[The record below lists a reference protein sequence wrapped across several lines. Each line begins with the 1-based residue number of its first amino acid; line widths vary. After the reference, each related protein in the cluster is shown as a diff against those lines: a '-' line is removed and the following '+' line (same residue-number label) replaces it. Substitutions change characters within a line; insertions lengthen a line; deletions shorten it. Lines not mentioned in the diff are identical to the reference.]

1 MGSAP
6 FAGLLLLSAEGGGG
20 GLTDVDFTLTV
31 ATLVLFLIFAFVLG
45 KFAWT
50 PLLRIVAEREKTI
63 REQVEGAEKAQT
75 EAQALLHK
83 RQDMLKDATRERE
96 EIIARATKEAEEVKA
111 DLLGK
116 ARAGAEQVL
125 DKARDRIEQEK
136 RSAVLE
142 LRAQVAELAMTAAEK
157 IVRSSLTP
165 EAQRRLVD
173 ETIAQLPRA
182 Q

>member
-6 FAGLLLLSAEGGGG
+6 LTGLLLLSAEGGGG
-20 GLTDVDFTLTV
+20 GLTDVDFSLTV

-45 KFAWT
+45 KFAWN
-50 PLLRIVAEREKTI
+50 PLLQIVAEREKTV

-83 RQDMLKDATRERE
+83 RQDMLRDATRERE
-96 EIIARATKEAEEVKA
+96 EIIARAAGEAEQVKA
-111 DLLGK
+111 EVLGNARTEAGQILGK
-116 ARAGAEQVL
+116 ARAQIEHEKT
-125 DKARDRIEQEK
+125 KAI
-136 RSAVLE
+136 LE
-142 LRAQVAELAMTAAEK
+142 LRAQVADLALTAAEK

-165 EAQRRLVD
+165 EVQRQLVD
-173 ETIAQLPRA
+173 ETIAALPRV